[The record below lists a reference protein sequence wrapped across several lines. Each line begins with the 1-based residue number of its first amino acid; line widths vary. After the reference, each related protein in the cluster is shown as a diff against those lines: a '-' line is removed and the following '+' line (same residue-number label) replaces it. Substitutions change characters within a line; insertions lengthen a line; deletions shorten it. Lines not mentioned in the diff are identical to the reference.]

1 VSRRTAKLV
10 ADVPAPAP
18 LAVTLAGLALLAS
31 AGLALLGAPT
41 AVSAQEPAGADR
53 VPTIAVFDFNAF
65 SLTGEDA
72 DAVGRGLA
80 SMITTEL
87 ADRPVVNVV
96 DRQQIEQLIQTRQLA
111 LSGRMD
117 ESRAVEL
124 AQVLGADY
132 LVIGTVA
139 LEPERVR
146 IDLRLLDAASGT
158 VERSSRQQGQ
168 RDAMLDLVTALTDDF
183 LDGLELP
190 ARVADAPDPP
200 VEAVLAY
207 SRGLAYEEQG
217 LEGRAA
223 EMYRRAL
230 ELFPRHEAAAA
241 ALERVEGGSR

>member
-1 VSRRTAKLV
+1 MVRRFV
-10 ADVPAPAP
+10 
-18 LAVTLAGLALLAS
+18 LALVM
-31 AGLALLGAPT
+31 ALLPVA
-41 AVSAQEPAGADR
+41 AAAQDAR
-53 VPTIAVFDFNAF
+53 VPTIAVFDFNVF

-87 ADRPVVNVV
+87 ADRPVVKVV

-124 AQVLGADY
+124 ARVLGADY

-158 VERSSRQQGQ
+158 VEKASRQQGR

-183 LDGLELP
+183 LDGIELP
-190 ARVADAPDPP
+190 ARVAGHVAEPP
-200 VEAVLAY
+200 VEAILAY